1 MKIQQ
6 LESLLQPKGG
16 WVANHARDCVKTPGV
31 KFGNDPIFAVSD
43 FDEMS
48 RRIEW
53 SEIEFSHSLA
63 LQRTRWERRGYNP
76 CVPCAGLLSL
86 GR

>member
-1 MKIQQ
+1 M
-6 LESLLQPKGG
+6 SLLRETWSNP
-16 WVANHARDCVKTPGV
+16 ARDCVKTPGA

-63 LQRTRWERRGYNP
+63 LQRPRPSHPGCNRTP
-76 CVPCAGLLSL
+76 SCAGSRSL